1 MLNRAYGAIYMSD
14 MSYREFTGYLVPL
27 RRLLESKLLL
37 EKLDIN

>member
-14 MSYREFTGYLVPL
+14 MSYPKFTDYLVPL
-27 RRLLESKLLL
+27 RRLLESKSLL